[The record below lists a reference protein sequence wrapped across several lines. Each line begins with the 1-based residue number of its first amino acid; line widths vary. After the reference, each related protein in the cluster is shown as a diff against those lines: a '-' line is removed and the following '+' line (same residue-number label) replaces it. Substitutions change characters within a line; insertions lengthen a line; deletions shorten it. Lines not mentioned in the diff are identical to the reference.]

1 MLPCG
6 TPCEMSRNS
15 EAVPFTATACFLVD
29 KNDLKQPSNLTQL
42 NRKFP
47 ISLEEDYDYGNKVK
61 GLT

>member
-1 MLPCG
+1 M
-6 TPCEMSRNS
+6 
-15 EAVPFTATACFLVD
+15 ACFLVD

-42 NRKFP
+42 NCKFP